1 MFSLPFSFFAL
12 KAFTPYA
19 ESEAGVQVTVEYR
32 SERGYAAKALARR
45 WSERRMPP
53 GFKVKNAKRSN
64 TAAAQ
69 RPTYGRPLSAAS
81 VADAT
86 GWGCARGAPFARRL
100 GGGGLLG
107 HPL

>member
-64 TAAAQ
+64 TAAACGRRMVQ
-69 RPTYGRPLSAAS
+69 LEELHCFVWGAMRPSCDCLAVHTVGRP
-81 VADAT
+81 
-86 GWGCARGAPFARRL
+86 APR
-100 GGGGLLG
+100 
-107 HPL
+107 